1 MYDQSWVPQAAQE
14 EYLVAVLLWLAVP
27 LVMTALAILV
37 IGSRGRSDGP
47 AESERGMHDF
57 DRLRAAMARP
67 MPVVKPIPGAGSQ
80 GRDAS
85 AA

>member
-1 MYDQSWVPQAAQE
+1 MAI
-14 EYLVAVLLWLAVP
+14 LLWLAIP
-27 LVMTALAILV
+27 LIMTALAILV
-37 IGSRGRSDGP
+37 IGSRSRSEGP
-47 AESERGMHDF
+47 GEGGHGVHDF

-67 MPVVKPIPGAGSQ
+67 MPPATPIPGAGTQ